1 MKEKPN
7 WLVLAILLVAT
18 IVLPQQHAR
27 AQESSLENA
36 TVGVSGGIGF
46 GYADDH
52 ILTKRPP
59 KSLFLTIHA
68 PGDQFVFSAGMSGYH
83 FYQYKRDSFPEDV
96 VLGSFDFMMGWNNPN
111 RNGLF
116 GGSGIGIL
124 VGYGIKN
131 NLTGTVPLMPWRIGT
146 YVDVNCNIV
155 PFQDF
160 WGGTNVLSV
169 FTRMTGSGLF
179 FSKRRAGAPILL
191 GEMEF
196 GLAVTASGSWGK

>member
-1 MKEKPN
+1 
-7 WLVLAILLVAT
+7 
-18 IVLPQQHAR
+18 
-27 AQESSLENA
+27 
-36 TVGVSGGIGF
+36 
-46 GYADDH
+46 
-52 ILTKRPP
+52 
-59 KSLFLTIHA
+59 
-68 PGDQFVFSAGMSGYH
+68 
-83 FYQYKRDSFPEDV
+83 
-96 VLGSFDFMMGWNNPN
+96 MMGWNNPN

-116 GGSGIGIL
+116 GGSGSGIL
-124 VGYGIKN
+124 VSYGIKN